1 MANSYDEILKKYV
14 NASYST
20 LLSIANES
28 LSIVMPVFNGVAKD
42 GNGAGLVLP
51 FICTAIASD
60 GKFSE
65 LEYRFI
71 KDVTGVNKSYNE
83 FKQIIQEYYTDEWI
97 EAVDNLIDNCPD
109 EMKIHLVSFCLTFVA
124 VDETITREEN
134 AYIAKL
140 LSQF

>member
-14 NASYST
+14 NAPYST

-97 EAVDNLIDNCPD
+97 EAVDNLIDKCPD

-140 LSQF
+140 LS

>member
-1 MANSYDEILKKYV
+1 MANSYDEMLKKYV

-20 LLSIANES
+20 LLSTANKS
-28 LSIVMPVFNGVAKD
+28 LSIIMPVFNEVAKD

-109 EMKIHLVSFCLTFVA
+109 EMKIYLVSFCLAFVA

-140 LSQF
+140 LY